1 MRLLR
6 ADQIILVAVISIHAP
21 REGCDKEPQYRVVLL
36 DAISIHAPR
45 EGCDNMIRNE
55 ASPEY
60 QFQSTH
66 TVRGAT
72 GLATVFQRTDAI
84 SIHAPRERCD
94 GLGEDARGDRA
105 EFQSTHPVRGAT

>member
-1 MRLLR
+1 
-6 ADQIILVAVISIHAP
+6 
-21 REGCDKEPQYRVVLL
+21 
-36 DAISIHAPR
+36 
-45 EGCDNMIRNE
+45 MIRNE